1 MIYLEVLLIA
11 VSLAMDAL
19 AVAVTIGICRA
30 GVRFRHALKVALFF
44 GGFQALMP
52 ALGYLAGISVSGI
65 IEPIDHWI
73 AFILLAV
80 VGGRMLYSA
89 LWEQPV
95 DSAAEDCP
103 PEDPLANR
111 PLLLL
116 AVATSIDA
124 LAAGISLSIGRLPVT
139 ATILA
144 TGLITAFLSGLGVL
158 LGRRLSFVFQRYALA
173 SGGAILVLIGLKIL
187 IEHLVV

>member
-1 MIYLEVLLIA
+1 MIYLEVLLVA
-11 VSLAMDAL
+11 LSLAMDAL

-30 GVRFRHALKVALFF
+30 GIQFRHALKVALFF

-52 ALGYLAGISVSGI
+52 ALGYLAGISVSSI
-65 IEPIDHWI
+65 IGPIDHWI
-73 AFILLAV
+73 AFILLAI

-89 LWEQPV
+89 IREQPV
-95 DSAAEDCP
+95 DSAEDCP
-103 PEDPLANR
+103 PEAPLATR
-111 PLLLL
+111 PLLFL

-139 ATILA
+139 ATIVA
-144 TGLITAFLSGLGVL
+144 TGLITAFLSGLGIL

-173 SGGAILVLIGLKIL
+173 SGGVILILIGLKIL
-187 IEHLVV
+187 LEHLLV